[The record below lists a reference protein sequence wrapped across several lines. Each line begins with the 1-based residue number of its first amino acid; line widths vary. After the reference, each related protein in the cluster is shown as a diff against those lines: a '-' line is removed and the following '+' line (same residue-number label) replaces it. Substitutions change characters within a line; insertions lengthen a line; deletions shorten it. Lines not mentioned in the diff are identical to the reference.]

1 MSEVTDRSLNV
12 LVVDDHDLLREGVS
26 GCLSAFDDID
36 VVGEARSGEA
46 ALDAAH
52 ELDLDVVVIDLVMPG
67 MGGLEAIRRL
77 RVAHTD
83 LGIVALSSFSSA
95 ARVRE
100 TVDAGANAYLIKS
113 VDVESLARAVRNAAE
128 GVSTFSPEAT
138 LALVERSKPVDP
150 GSSLTPREAEIA
162 RLLALGKTNAEMA
175 DELTLSVFT
184 VKNHVSSILMKLQ
197 VRTRTE
203 AAIVLSQD

>member
-1 MSEVTDRSLNV
+1 MNEKPTRQLGV

-26 GCLSAFDDID
+26 GCLAAFDDLD
-36 VVGEARSGEA
+36 VIGEARSGEA
-46 ALDAAH
+46 AIEAVE
-52 ELDLDVVVIDLVMPG
+52 ELSPDVIVIDLVMPG
-67 MGGLEAIRRL
+67 IGGLEAIRRL
-77 RVAHTD
+77 RSMHPD

-100 TVDAGANAYLIKS
+100 TVDAGANGYLIKS

-138 LALVERSKPVDP
+138 LALVERKNQVDT
-150 GSSLTPREAEIA
+150 GSLTPREEEIA
-162 RLLALGKTNAEMA
+162 RLLALGRTNAEMA

-184 VKNHVSSILMKLQ
+184 VKNHVSSILMKLN
-197 VRTRTE
+197 VRTRT
-203 AAIVLSQD
+203 AAAVVLSRK

>member
-1 MSEVTDRSLNV
+1 MSEVADRSLNV

-26 GCLSAFDDID
+26 GCLSAFDDLD

-67 MGGLEAIRRL
+67 IGGLEAIRRL
-77 RVAHTD
+77 RAAHSD

-100 TVDAGANAYLIKS
+100 TVDAGANGYLIKS

-138 LALVERSKPVDP
+138 LALVEPSKPVDP

-162 RLLALGKTNAEMA
+162 RLNSRSACSPSRIT
-175 DELTLSVFT
+175 S
-184 VKNHVSSILMKLQ
+184 
-197 VRTRTE
+197 
-203 AAIVLSQD
+203 AAF

>member
-1 MSEVTDRSLNV
+1 MTDRSLNV